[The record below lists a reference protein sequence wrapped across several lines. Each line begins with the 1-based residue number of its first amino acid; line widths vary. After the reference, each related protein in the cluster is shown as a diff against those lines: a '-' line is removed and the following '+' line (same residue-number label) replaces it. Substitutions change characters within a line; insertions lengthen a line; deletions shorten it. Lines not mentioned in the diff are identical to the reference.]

1 MNKTPLN
8 SLHRE
13 LGAKMVD
20 FAGWEMPIQYSGI
33 IKEHMNVRT
42 KAGLFDVSHMGDLF
56 LEGKGAGESID
67 RISTRK
73 AVNTKMG
80 QFKYTHILDEQGHIM
95 DDVIFGRLSEDRW
108 IMVPNAGTAPM
119 IYDWVKKHADNCTV
133 ENRSSEFACL
143 ALQGPESLNILKKI
157 TDYDIDSMKMF
168 WGAYMKIDGLRSEA
182 LVSRTGYTGELGVE
196 IIVPAE
202 EVREL
207 WDTVMKAGDEYG
219 ICPVGLG
226 ARDTL
231 RLEKGFLLSGQD
243 FFGEQTTLNTG
254 LEWVISWKHDFIGK
268 DVLLRQ
274 KESGD
279 YERLVGVI
287 AEGRGIPRHGFEIW
301 KDGKKVGILT
311 SGTISPVLK
320 KGIGLGYV
328 PPELTKV
335 GTELAIIGHGKEMEA
350 TVSELP
356 FVK

>member
-1 MNKTPLN
+1 
-8 SLHRE
+8 
-13 LGAKMVD
+13 MVD
-20 FAGWEMPIQYSGI
+20 FAGWEMPMQYTSI
-33 IKEHMNVRT
+33 IEEHMNVRT

-56 LEGKGAGESID
+56 IEGEGAADTID

-73 AVNTKMG
+73 AIGTKIG
-80 QFKYTHILDEQGHIM
+80 QFKYTHILDEKGHIK

-108 IMVPNAGTAPM
+108 IMVPNAGTTPE
-119 IYDWVKKHADNCTV
+119 IYRWVKEHASNCTV

-143 ALQGPESLNILKKI
+143 ALQGPESINIIEKI
-157 TDYDIDSMKMF
+157 SDYDVGSMKMF
-168 WGAYMKIDGLRSEA
+168 WGAYMKIDGVESEA

-202 EVREL
+202 EVRKL
-207 WDTVMKAGDEYG
+207 WDIVMKAGEEYG

-243 FFGEQTTLNTG
+243 FYGEQTTLNTG
-254 LEWVISWKHDFIGK
+254 LNWVISWKHDFIGK
-268 DVLLRQ
+268 EVLLKQ

-279 YERLVGVI
+279 YPRLVGVI
-287 AEGRGIPRHGFEIW
+287 VEGRGIPRHGFEIW
-301 KDGKKVGILT
+301 NDGKKVGMLT

-328 PPELTKV
+328 PPELTDI
-335 GTELAIIGHGKEMEA
+335 GTELTIVGHGREMKA
-350 TVSELP
+350 VVSELP